1 MKTNTIVR
9 VPLGAI
15 GEDPRNFFETEGG
28 EEIERKNAE
37 LMDSIR
43 ADGLIHPVTIR
54 PNPDYN
60 GGNVKYILVSGHRRY
75 IAFKRLAE
83 QDPAFT
89 EIPAVLKNLK
99 DELQARLMLLE
110 ANTTARDVTDWERAK
125 AVEEY
130 GRILDELKAQGAEM
144 DGRRRDHIAAALG
157 MSKSSVGRFENINK
171 NLSEPYKQELKR
183 VTSA

>member
-60 GGNVKYILVSGHRRY
+60 GGYVPGWLFRARQCQRR
-75 IAFKRLAE
+75 ALCPR
-83 QDPAFT
+83 
-89 EIPAVLKNLK
+89 VGNG
-99 DELQARLMLLE
+99 
-110 ANTTARDVTDWERAK
+110 
-125 AVEEY
+125 
-130 GRILDELKAQGAEM
+130 GRVRHL
-144 DGRRRDHIAAALG
+144 R
-157 MSKSSVGRFENINK
+157 GRF
-171 NLSEPYKQELKR
+171 R
-183 VTSA
+183 